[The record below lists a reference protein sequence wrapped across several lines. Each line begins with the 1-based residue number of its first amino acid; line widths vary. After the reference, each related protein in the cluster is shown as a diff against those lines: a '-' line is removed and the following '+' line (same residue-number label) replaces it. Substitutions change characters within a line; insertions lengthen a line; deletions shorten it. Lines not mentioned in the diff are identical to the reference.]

1 MNRQTKIN
9 LLTLILYGAILY
21 GYFFLLIDPYFED
34 RKYQGLQV
42 SFGLIVSS
50 FGLGIAAQLIFDWHN
65 KRAFLFVFKWAC
77 LAIFG
82 LMSLLL
88 IISFET
94 LICIVIGG
102 PILVFMMAV
111 GLSAIRLI
119 LKAVGQNST
128 MCMPLLLLPFFMPLA
143 DMSSLSPSKTY
154 AVSTSIEMQGTPA
167 DIRALAISVPL
178 ISEAERP
185 WTLTHS
191 ILRAPKPLQAQTRDG
206 VRYAMWERGVAFEE
220 VLIDTNDD
228 NTLAWT
234 FRFPDPKLLK
244 PLDYRVS
251 PIGPDVYMETGAYR
265 FDAIDESRTLV
276 TLTTTYR
283 LETPINGY
291 LAFWGKVFLDDFHMA
306 VLHVIAQ
313 RAETQA
319 AL

>member
-1 MNRQTKIN
+1 MNRQTKFN

-34 RKYQGLQV
+34 RKHQGLQV

-50 FGLGIAAQLIFDWHN
+50 FGLGTAAQLIFDWHN

-234 FRFPDPKLLK
+234 FRFPEPKLLK

>member
-9 LLTLILYGAILY
+9 VLTLILYGVILY
-21 GYFFLLIDPYFED
+21 GYFFLLIDPSFED

-42 SFGLIVSS
+42 SFGLIVRS

-88 IISFET
+88 LISFET

-119 LKAVGQNST
+119 LKAAGQNST

-143 DMSSLSPSKTY
+143 DMSSLTPSKTY

-206 VRYAMWERGVAFEE
+206 VRYATWERGVAFEE

>member
-34 RKYQGLQV
+34 RKHQALQV

-50 FGLGIAAQLIFDWHN
+50 FGLGLAAQLIFDWHN

-94 LICIVIGG
+94 LICIVIGL

-119 LKAVGQNST
+119 LIAVGQNST

-178 ISEAERP
+178 ISDAERP

-191 ILRAPKPLQAQTRDG
+191 ILRAPKPLQAQTLNG
-206 VRYAMWERGVAFEE
+206 VRYATWERGVAFEE
-220 VLIDTNDD
+220 VLIETKDD

-265 FDAIDESRTLV
+265 FDAIDENRTLV

>member
-9 LLTLILYGAILY
+9 VLTLVLYGAVLY
-21 GYFFLLIDPYFED
+21 GYFFLIINPYFD
-34 RKYQGLQV
+34 GRDHQGLQV
-42 SFGLIVSS
+42 SLGLIVSS

-82 LMSLLL
+82 LLSLLL

-94 LICIVIGG
+94 IICIVIGG
-102 PILVFMMAV
+102 PILILMMAV
-111 GLSAIRLI
+111 GLYVIRII
-119 LKAVGQNST
+119 LKTIAQSSAL
-128 MCMPLLLLPFFMPLA
+128 CMPLLALPFLTPLA
-143 DMSSLSPSKTY
+143 DVSSLIPSKTY
-154 AVSTSIEMQGTPA
+154 SVSTSIEMQGTPT

-178 ISEAERP
+178 ISDTERP

-191 ILRAPKPLQAQTRDG
+191 ILRAPKPLQAQTLNE
-206 VRYAMWERGVAFEE
+206 VRYATWQRGVAFEE

-228 NTLAWT
+228 NTLAWS

-251 PIGPDVYMETGAYR
+251 PIGPDVYMETGGYR
-265 FDAIDESRTLV
+265 FDAIDENRTLV